1 MNRRIYMSYK
11 AIQKY
16 LSFCFFKRHQKISLL
31 DAILHLY
38 QKSNYSYEL
47 PKTPNSLNKT
57 HDIFSLYQCLQ
68 NLHVDVTAIIQKPQQ
83 LYKNM
88 SESYFMFEEK
98 DAKILLQFQNELVHY
113 HKHDYFEID
122 LVLDGETKF
131 FTDNSVSTLHKGDLV
146 IISPGTSHKIEVI
159 ESSIVIC
166 IVMKKSTF
174 DNSFFNLIKA
184 DNILADFFNKCL
196 YSSTENYLTFNVQI
210 TEKILGII
218 KNIFIESYS
227 SLPQSNAICCDY
239 ISILLSY
246 ALRGLS
252 ESNNFKTYDNNL
264 TNRFAKIINTI
275 KVNCDTVKLK
285 DLARQYNYDKAY
297 LGKLIS
303 KKTGHSF
310 NYLRNYYRIQK
321 SCNLLKY
328 TDDSINSISEQVGYS
343 SVNSFERS
351 FQTVLHLTPS
361 AYRRKFIKDSVFY
374 P

>member
-16 LSFCFFKRHQKISLL
+16 LSFCFLKRHQKISLL

-38 QKSNYSYEL
+38 QKSNFSYEL
-47 PKTPNSLNKT
+47 PNTSTSLIKTYNS
-57 HDIFSLYQCLQ
+57 FSLYQCLQ
-68 NLHVDVTAIIQKPQQ
+68 NLPVDVTAIIQKPQQ
-83 LYKNM
+83 LYKNV
-88 SESYFMFEEK
+88 SESYFMFAEK

-122 LVLDGETKF
+122 LVLDGETKCF
-131 FTDNSVSTLHKGDLV
+131 ASNSVSTLHKGDLV

-159 ESSIVIC
+159 GSSIVIC

-210 TEKILGII
+210 TEKILEII
-218 KNIFIESYS
+218 QNIFIESYS

-246 ALRGLS
+246 TLRGLS
-252 ESNNFKTYDNNL
+252 ESNNFKTYDNDL

-361 AYRRKFIKDSVFY
+361 AYRRK
-374 P
+374 PE

>member
-1 MNRRIYMSYK
+1 MLGEKMNRRIYMSYK

-47 PKTPNSLNKT
+47 PKTPNSLNKS

-83 LYKNM
+83 LYKNV

-131 FTDNSVSTLHKGDLV
+131 FTNNSVSTLHKGDLV

-159 ESSIVIC
+159 ESSIVTC

-210 TEKILGII
+210 TEKLLEII
-218 KNIFIESYS
+218 QNIFIESYS

-351 FQTVLHLTPS
+351 FQTILHLTPS
-361 AYRRKFIKDSVFY
+361 AYRKKSE
-374 P
+374 

>member
-1 MNRRIYMSYK
+1 MNRRIYMYYK

-47 PKTPNSLNKT
+47 PKTPTFLNKS

-83 LYKNM
+83 LYKNV

-184 DNILADFFNKCL
+184 
-196 YSSTENYLTFNVQI
+196 NVQI

-218 KNIFIESYS
+218 QNIFIESYS

-351 FQTVLHLTPS
+351 FQTILHLTPS
-361 AYRRKFIKDSVFY
+361 AYRKKSE
-374 P
+374 